1 MFGFR
6 WKVNEVDPVAPRY
19 EVPIGDCLLEEP
31 ELSRFAEHF
40 EMLCYV
46 FSYHCKTNVS
56 FVALK

>member
-46 FSYHCKTNVS
+46 FGSIVKLT
-56 FVALK
+56 FLF